1 MRSTF
6 ETRFQS
12 WWPGTARS
20 RENANIILE
29 AEVVE
34 AIVQKTCASTAMKS
48 RTSAQCVLIDVC
60 QM

>member
-6 ETRFQS
+6 ETRFQI

-29 AEVVE
+29 AEVTE
-34 AIVQKTCASTAMKS
+34 AIVQKIWATP
-48 RTSAQCVLIDVC
+48 R
-60 QM
+60 